1 MLFSLIAKTSNLEYN
16 IINMSFKKRL
26 EEKKKKKFKKKYK
39 VGLCLSGGGTKGF
52 SYLGAFK
59 AFQEYGIEFDMVAG
73 TSAGSLFGAIYA
85 SQMDISKI
93 KDVTT
98 GMKNKDFRHSKLGI
112 LPSSMDKL
120 HELIEQV
127 LPVKKAEE
135 LKIPYYAVAV
145 DLKTGKEVHFKTGD
159 LASIITGSCSIPGVF
174 LPVRY
179 KNMTLIDGG
188 VKNNIPADVLK
199 MNGCDFVVTIDC
211 NCNRGSGT
219 NSEKLFTQFSTS
231 VGIMMVNNSVRGIE
245 LSDLIICPDLKKY
258 KSLSLDGK
266 EEMIK
271 EGYRATVEMMPEII
285 KLFSG
290 KYKKR

>member
-1 MLFSLIAKTSNLEYN
+1 MSLKE
-16 IINMSFKKRL
+16 KR
-26 EEKKKKKFKKKYK
+26 EEKKKKKFKKKFK

-59 AFQEYGIEFDMVAG
+59 AFEEFGIEFDMVAG
-73 TSAGSLFGAIYA
+73 ASAGSLFGAIYA
-85 SQMDISKI
+85 SRMDINSI
-93 KDVTT
+93 KNIAK
-98 GMKNKDFRHSKLGI
+98 GLKNSDFRHSKLGI

-120 HELIEQV
+120 HDLIEQI
-127 LPVKKAEE
+127 LPVKKIED
-135 LKIPYYAVAV
+135 LKMPYFAVAV
-145 DLKTGKEVHFKTGD
+145 DLKTGKEVYFNSGN
-159 LASIITGSCSIPGVF
+159 LASVITGSCSIPGVF
-174 LPVRY
+174 LPVKY

-211 NCNRGSGT
+211 NCARGGGT

-231 VGIMMVNNSVRGIE
+231 VGIMMVNNSKRGLE

-258 KSLSLDGK
+258 KSLNLEGK
-266 EEMIK
+266 DEMMK
-271 EGYRATVEMMPEII
+271 EGYRATVEMMPEIL

>member
-1 MLFSLIAKTSNLEYN
+1 MSLKEKREERAKS
-16 IINMSFKKRL
+16 
-26 EEKKKKKFKKKYK
+26 KFRKKYK

-59 AFQEYGIEFDMVAG
+59 AFEEYGIEFDMVAG
-73 TSAGSLFGAIYA
+73 TSAGSLFGAVYA
-85 SQMDISKI
+85 SKMDINKI
-93 KDVTT
+93 NSVAKD
-98 GMKNKDFRHSKLGI
+98 MKNKDFRQSKLGI

-120 HELIEQV
+120 HALIEQV
-127 LPVKKAEE
+127 LPVKKIEE
-135 LKIPYYAVAV
+135 LKMPYYAVAV
-145 DLKTGKEVHFKTGD
+145 DLKTGKEVHFNSGN
-159 LASIITGSCSIPGVF
+159 LASVITGSCSIPGVF
-174 LPVRY
+174 LPVKY

-199 MNGCDFVVTIDC
+199 MNGCDFVITIDC
-211 NCNRGSGT
+211 NCNRGGGT

-231 VGIMMVNNSVRGIE
+231 VGIMMVNNSIRGIE
-245 LSDLIICPDLKKY
+245 LSDLIICPNLKKY
-258 KSLSLDGK
+258 KSLSLEGK
-266 EEMIK
+266 DEMIK

>member
-1 MLFSLIAKTSNLEYN
+1 MG
-16 IINMSFKKRL
+16 FKGFLQERA
-26 EEKKKKKFKKKYK
+26 KKKFKKKYK

-59 AFQEYGIEFDMVAG
+59 AFEEYGIEFDMVAG

-85 SQMDISKI
+85 SKMDISKI
-93 KDVTT
+93 KDVAN
-98 GMKNKDFRHSKLGI
+98 GMKNSDFRHSKLGI

-120 HELIEQV
+120 HELIDQV
-127 LPVKKAEE
+127 LPVKKIEE
-135 LKIPYYAVAV
+135 LKMPYFAVAV
-145 DLKTGKEVHFKTGD
+145 DLKTGKEIHFKTGN
-159 LASIITGSCSIPGVF
+159 LASVITGSCSIPGVF
-174 LPVRY
+174 LPVKY

-211 NCNRGSGT
+211 NCNRGGGT

-245 LSDLIICPDLKKY
+245 LSDIIICPNLKKY
-258 KSLSLDGK
+258 KSLSVDGK
-266 EEMIK
+266 DEMIK
-271 EGYRATVEMMPEII
+271 EGYRATVEMIPEII